1 MRRRLAAISSRYD
14 AIEHLIDRLVR
25 KSVLESSGGGGAYEQ
40 VPVNAARE
48 DIEEA
53 VVGFFAAARIDASA
67 VELPAFAR
75 MAQLLQRHA
84 RHGYPHLSAAQLR
97 SRLPAS
103 SASEQGDGFA
113 AAYGHVHDLD
123 LAALTSEETTEL
135 H

>member
-1 MRRRLAAISSRYD
+1 MRKLGPKLGRGVCSGRRRSCRP
-14 AIEHLIDRLVR
+14 LVPR
-25 KSVLESSGGGGAYEQ
+25 G
-40 VPVNAARE
+40 
-48 DIEEA
+48 
-53 VVGFFAAARIDASA
+53 SA

-84 RHGYPHLSAAQLR
+84 RHGYPHLSAEQLR

-103 SASEQGDGFA
+103 SASAQGDGFA